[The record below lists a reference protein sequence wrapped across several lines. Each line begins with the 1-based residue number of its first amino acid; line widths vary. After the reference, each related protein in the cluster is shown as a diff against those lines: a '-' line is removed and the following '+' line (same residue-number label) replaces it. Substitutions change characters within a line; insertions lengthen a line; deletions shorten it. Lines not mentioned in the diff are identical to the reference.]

1 MNNYDFTDVAYDVK
15 SEIERITATYT
26 DYTDYYLGRLRGAV
40 STNSYQTIESEML
53 RYNKKFYVIQKKHL
67 EKIPTIIN
75 NCVLSIE
82 LEGIGTLYQ
91 IDNRPETCWIF
102 ASAMEIGDVYQSE
115 NLQVEIKNKIEKI
128 DNSLVEDADI
138 IDEIKNINKI
148 KYKVM
153 LKEKQDN
160 YERAKGEVEYLKTK
174 IKKAEEIL
182 AIREKTLEDAA
193 NNMNNNNI
201 IHQLNS
207 IKNNKYVEKVE
218 CKKITKALRVT
229 TTDIYMTAPERE
241 GDIRYLGKIQ
251 IDINLN
257 NYTVRFKNLNNPR
270 YNYWGNAGQHPHV
283 SYEGNP
289 CMGNLSEMLAE
300 ANQNNDLY
308 IAVLQCIGFLQTY
321 DPSDCAGA
329 YYRSWDRV
337 DEEGNIIE
345 EGSWERHIC
354 EYCEDEYEDPDDLHP
369 CPHCGRMVCANCE
382 EYIERY
388 DRYVCLSCA
397 DEYYVE
403 CEECGE
409 RVLEADAQQ
418 DSNGDWYCD
427 HCAETCLAECANC
440 GNVYNV
446 ENMKCMQD
454 DDTGEVYFLCNGC
467 R

>member
-1 MNNYDFTDVAYDVK
+1 
-15 SEIERITATYT
+15 
-26 DYTDYYLGRLRGAV
+26 
-40 STNSYQTIESEML
+40 
-53 RYNKKFYVIQKKHL
+53 
-67 EKIPTIIN
+67 
-75 NCVLSIE
+75 
-82 LEGIGTLYQ
+82 
-91 IDNRPETCWIF
+91 
-102 ASAMEIGDVYQSE
+102 MEIGDIYQSE
-115 NLQVEIKNKIEKI
+115 NLPVEIKNKIEKI
-128 DNSLVEDADI
+128 DNSLIEDVDI

-182 AIREKTLEDAA
+182 TMREKALEDAA
-193 NNMNNNNI
+193 DNVNDDNI
-201 IHQLNS
+201 IQQLNA

-270 YNYWGNAGQHPHV
+270 YNYWGDAGQHPHV
-283 SYEGNP
+283 SYDGHP

-300 ANQNNDLY
+300 TNQNNDLY

-321 DPSDCAGA
+321 DPNDCAGA

-354 EYCEDEYEDPDDLHP
+354 ECCEDEYEDPDDLHP

-454 DDTGEVYFLCNGC
+454 DDTGEVYYLCNGC